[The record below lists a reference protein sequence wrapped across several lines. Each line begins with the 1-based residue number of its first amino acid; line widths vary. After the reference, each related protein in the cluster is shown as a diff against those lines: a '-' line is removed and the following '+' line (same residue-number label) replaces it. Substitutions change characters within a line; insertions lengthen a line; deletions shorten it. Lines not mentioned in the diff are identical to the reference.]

1 MKIAEMCA
9 EQINPADAKSR
20 AADLNVRQSR
30 NLIVERN
37 YNKEGHW

>member
-1 MKIAEMCA
+1 MTLDGLFSMLYRQYMETFPPI
-9 EQINPADAKSR
+9 
-20 AADLNVRQSR
+20 LTVRRSR

>member
-20 AADLNVRQSR
+20 AADLWVTDNCYENQDIKR
-30 NLIVERN
+30 L
-37 YNKEGHW
+37 KM